1 MKWKERYTLN
11 YLELEK
17 EQRGESG
24 KRLRQYAEKIAVWKE
39 RKGKEGEGNDGRK
52 GICRGSGKGH

>member
-1 MKWKERYTLN
+1 MN

-24 KRLRQYAEKIAVWKE
+24 KRLRQYAEKISAWKE

-52 GICRGSGKGH
+52 GICRRSGKGY